1 MKAPVRGSSRADPQ
15 LAAVQR
21 RLDALR
27 RSSPELAD
35 AAALYAAWL
44 PLVRGVGASLP
55 EPQLDLPA
63 AQHSLVAGRPILT
76 GQDLVFDVDGAA
88 RLFTILCRAA
98 EAAGPGRAAP
108 LRALRRAVER
118 RTLDLALLWPAL
130 AAGDQACLDQLAARA
145 GLDRAWLRLLG
156 QYSLAP
162 GLRALAAGPVRPL
175 SLDGWQRG
183 VCPLCGSPPLLAEVQ
198 GKEGARRLRCGL
210 CGLGWSYPRLQC
222 VACRTTNHHHLGF
235 LCLEGEGEKYRLQT
249 CDLCHGY
256 VKVVVTFEA
265 IAVDML
271 AVEDL
276 ATLHLDSLAAERG
289 FTRLLVPA

>member
-1 MKAPVRGSSRADPQ
+1 VR
-15 LAAVQR
+15 AAG
-21 RLDALR
+21 
-27 RSSPELAD
+27 
-35 AAALYAAWL
+35 AAQ
-44 PLVRGVGASLP
+44 P
-55 EPQLDLPA
+55 EPQLDLTA
-63 AQHSLVAGRPILT
+63 AQHSLAAGQPILT
-76 GQDLVFDVDGAA
+76 VQDLVFDRSRAA
-88 RLFTILCRAA
+88 QLFTTLCRAA
-98 EAAGPGRAAP
+98 ETAAPGRAEP

-156 QYSLAP
+156 QHSLLP
-162 GLRALAAGPVRPL
+162 GLRALAAGPARTL
-175 SLDGWQRG
+175 RLEGWQRG
-183 VCPLCGSPPLLAEVQ
+183 ACPLCGSPPLLAEVQ

-222 VACRTTNHHHLGF
+222 VACRTTNHRHLGF

-256 VKVVVTFEA
+256 LKVVVTFEA
-265 IAVDML
+265 IAIDML

-276 ATLHLDSLAAERG
+276 ATLHLDSLAAECG
-289 FTRLLVPA
+289 FARAAVPV